1 MRLPGARC
9 KCRLD
14 TNTWDRQAYCWGVTE
29 SEVRRSRKLNS
40 FPLPLALLADVLK
53 HSPRLSLSLRLC
65 RTNPRFAARM
75 NNAVDAQTR
84 PLTGLSQPLS
94 SFCFLFLSLSLS
106 RTHTHT
112 HTHTHGVQLTSENF
126 LQRCPP
132 GFLCELLWRCAGRD
146 EREDDEGKGKGN
158 EKGWFPSSDEFRL
171 YTLRVHG
178 GWFIHSEAWEK

>member
-14 TNTWDRQAYCWGVTE
+14 TNTWHRQAYCWGVTE

-94 SFCFLFLSLSLS
+94 CFCSLFLSLSRA

-112 HTHTHGVQLTSENF
+112 RSPVDQRKFPPTLSTRLLVRASLT
-126 LQRCPP
+126 LD
-132 GFLCELLWRCAGRD
+132 W
-146 EREDDEGKGKGN
+146 KG
-158 EKGWFPSSDEFRL
+158 
-171 YTLRVHG
+171 
-178 GWFIHSEAWEK
+178 

>member
-94 SFCFLFLSLSLS
+94 SFCFLFLSLSLCHA
-106 RTHTHT
+106 HTHT
-112 HTHTHGVQLTSENF
+112 HTHTRSPVD
-126 LQRCPP
+126 QRKFPP
-132 GFLCELLWRCAGRD
+132 TLSTRLLVWASMTLRWKGWKGGRRRQR
-146 EREDDEGKGKGN
+146 ERE
-158 EKGWFPSSDEFRL
+158 
-171 YTLRVHG
+171 
-178 GWFIHSEAWEK
+178 WERMVS

>member
-14 TNTWDRQAYCWGVTE
+14 TNTCHRQAYCWGVTE

-65 RTNPRFAARM
+65 RTNPRLAARM

-94 SFCFLFLSLSLS
+94 CFCSLFLSLSRAHTHART
-106 RTHTHT
+106 RTHAR
-112 HTHTHGVQLTSENF
+112 GVQLTSENF

-132 GFLCELLWRCAGRD
+132 GFSCELL
-146 EREDDEGKGKGN
+146 
-158 EKGWFPSSDEFRL
+158 
-171 YTLRVHG
+171 
-178 GWFIHSEAWEK
+178 